1 MLSIVPGRSYESTR
15 VVVKVATIVGLE
27 EETKDSLPLAN
38 HREVIVCSLYESY
51 SKRQSDWQ
59 SDTYDDLE
67 PRLSTIN
74 KPRAQR
80 LMPVQLPHF
89 VRDAA
94 ANVPH
99 CVDGAA
105 GAEPLVHDLA
115 EC

>member
-1 MLSIVPGRSYESTR
+1 MDMTRNWIVGILHRWLEKAVISFDNRIVLSIVPGRSYESTR

-67 PRLSTIN
+67 
-74 KPRAQR
+74 
-80 LMPVQLPHF
+80 
-89 VRDAA
+89 
-94 ANVPH
+94 
-99 CVDGAA
+99 
-105 GAEPLVHDLA
+105 
-115 EC
+115 